1 MYKISQASQTA
12 CEHERPISLE
22 PQARKSILVKLI
34 ESDAE
39 PMKAASG
46 RGVEAC
52 QDAALGMQGTA
63 SAMNADLSRICML
76 SILPRIRRKLLGR
89 SLLSD

>member
-1 MYKISQASQTA
+1 M
-12 CEHERPISLE
+12 
-22 PQARKSILVKLI
+22 LI

-63 SAMNADLSRICML
+63 SAMNADLSRKDLYALNLATDTSKTAATGFI
-76 SILPRIRRKLLGR
+76 K
-89 SLLSD
+89 